1 MRISSIGRSRLS
13 PAESAR
19 MCPLSL
25 LKHPYTHL
33 QPLTGGSASVRAVA
47 REPGTAL
54 VWQMEPD
61 RCHAGA
67 EIAQHRPGGIPLLV
81 ILPPGQEDD
90 PSAVLMSAL
99 QHTRPLGILPYH
111 PNVLPTDL
119 AQVLRRD
126 PADLAADVTDYLRWR
141 GIDIERETVQLIRR
155 IIELSSS
162 LRTLSAVC
170 RSLYV
175 SRRALGR
182 RFSRSGLPVPSHW
195 LQIARILRVSI
206 RLQNTGVT
214 VSSSAFELGYPDG
227 FAFSNQVERLVGVRP
242 SMVRLRLGWEW
253 IFESWLRREAEAGRF
268 CATRSFERTRGTGA
282 ALHRSKLR

>member
-1 MRISSIGRSRLS
+1 
-13 PAESAR
+13 

-33 QPLTGGSASVRAVA
+33 HPLTGDGASVRAAA

-54 VWQMEPD
+54 VWQMEQEGC
-61 RCHAGA
+61 RAGA
-67 EIAQHRPGGIPLLV
+67 EIAKQRPGGIPLLV
-81 ILPPGQEDD
+81 ILPPGRESD
-90 PSAVLMSAL
+90 SSTVLL
-99 QHTRPLGILPYH
+99 NVLHRTRPLGILPYH
-111 PNVLPTDL
+111 PNLLPNDL
-119 AQVLRRD
+119 AQVLRKH

-141 GIDIERETVQLIRR
+141 GIDVERDTVQLIRR
-155 IIELSSS
+155 IIDLSSD

-182 RFSRSGLPVPSHW
+182 RFSRGGLPVPSHW

-206 RLQNTGVT
+206 RLQNAEIT

-227 FAFSNQVERLVGVRP
+227 FSFSNQVERLVGVRP
-242 SMVRLRLGWEW
+242 SMVRMRLGWEW
-253 IFESWLRREAEAGRF
+253 IFESWLRKEAETGRLCTTRTF
-268 CATRSFERTRGTGA
+268 DEKRATRAVIHLSEPRQGAQTRNPA
-282 ALHRSKLR
+282 SS